1 MNPKLLHNLSWIPMG
16 IIGLSAIV
24 LGVRWMVVQEPWL
37 LDKAANEAALGLT
50 FNELF
55 SADINKN
62 LPDYLLII
70 YRFFGFWVTGIGLL
84 VTAYILVTFM
94 GTSKARNGLLAVL
107 GPFIFGLL
115 YLGHTKIPI
124 SPFIPMIYGLL
135 ILYCVS
141 LCASVKLNKLEK

>member
-1 MNPKLLHNLSWIPMG
+1 MNSKLLHNLSWMPLV
-16 IIGLSAIV
+16 IIGISAVV

-37 LDKAANEAALGLT
+37 LDKAANENTLGLT

-84 VTAYILVTFM
+84 ITAYILVTFM
-94 GTSKARNGLLAVL
+94 GTPKARNGLLAVL
-107 GPFIFGLL
+107 GPFISGML

-124 SPFIPMIYGLL
+124 SPFIPLIYGLL
-135 ILYCVS
+135 VLYCVS
-141 LCASVKLNKLEK
+141 LVASVKLNKLER